1 MRIRSLSL
9 KLVLVAIG
17 SLAVVF
23 GIGMYV
29 LVEQVSGTIRTQ
41 TEQLQAQT
49 TSSVAGEVS
58 AELDRSAEAAKGMV
72 AAITGLRNNEVA
84 DRFAYDAVIRTTLE
98 QNPQLL
104 GAWVGFEP
112 NALDGKDAAF
122 VDSAGSDASGRYVP
136 YFNRGSG
143 TIAVEPL
150 VGYDEPGAGDYY
162 LLPKAEG
169 RAIAIE
175 PYLYAVGGKETLI
188 TSIGIPVIVANTYLG
203 TGGIDLGLGD
213 ISTRIAGLQPF
224 GNGNVELITSAGVVV
239 GSQDAATVGT
249 TLPADSAVLALAK
262 SALAGDDATMDSSS
276 ADGTPVRKVAVPIR
290 VGMTDDHW
298 VVVTSVPVATLEATL
313 NQARMTIAGLAII
326 CVLIAGAIL
335 FALIRQMVGR
345 PLGSLGKTVSVMS
358 EGKYDVDITGQSRSD
373 EIGTLARALEVFRE
387 NGLKVAQMTEAEAA
401 RIIRDQEA
409 RAAMMADLQRAF
421 GEVVDAAVAGDFSRR
436 VDAKFPDPEL
446 NTLAS
451 SVNNLVGTVDRGLSE
466 TGDVIAALADADLTK
481 RMQGDYEGA
490 FARLKTDTNAM
501 ADKLS
506 GIVGQLKDTSRGLKT
521 ATGEILSGANDLSE
535 RTTKQAATIEETSAA
550 MEQLAT
556 TVLQNA
562 DRAKEASTVA
572 SSVTRTAEEGGKV
585 MGEANMAMERITQSS
600 AKISNIIGLIDD
612 IAFQTNLLAL
622 NASVEAARAGDAGK
636 GFAVVAVEVRRLAQS
651 AASASSEVKVL
662 IDQSGAEVHTG
673 SKLVADAAARLEAM
687 LEAARSSNAL
697 MDGIAR
703 ESREQA
709 SAIEEVNTA
718 VRQLDEMTQHNA
730 ALVEETNAAIEQTEA
745 QANELDRVVDIF
757 TVSTSASTTARPAVV
772 HSAPAKGI
780 RGLQEKVKKAASSYL
795 SRGNAAI
802 DKDWAE
808 F

>member
-23 GIGMYV
+23 GTGMFV
-29 LVEQVSGTIRTQ
+29 LVEQVSGTIRAQ

-49 TSSVAGEVS
+49 TSGVAGEVR
-58 AELDRSAEAAKGMV
+58 AELDRSAEAAKGMI

-84 DRFAYDAVIRTTLE
+84 DRFAYDSVIRTTLE

-104 GAWVGFEP
+104 GAWAGFEP
-112 NALDGKDAAF
+112 NALDGKDEAF
-122 VDSAGSDASGRYVP
+122 VGSAGSDASGRYVP

-150 VGYDEPGAGDYY
+150 VDYDKPGAGDYY

-175 PYLYAVGGKETLI
+175 PYLYTVGGKETLI
-188 TSIGIPVIVANTYLG
+188 TSIGIPIIVAGKFMG

-213 ISTRIAGLQPF
+213 LSTRIAQIRPF
-224 GNGNVELITSAGVVV
+224 GTGEVEVVTSGGILVA
-239 GSQDAATVGT
+239 SQDAAAVGKALPAGDHTALLAAEALKGT
-249 TLPADSAVLALAK
+249 TATGDS
-262 SALAGDDATMDSSS
+262 THP
-276 ADGTPVRKVAVPIR
+276 DGTLMRSIAVPVK
-290 VGMTDDHW
+290 VGMTDDYW

-313 NQARMTIAGLAII
+313 NEARMMIAGLAIV
-326 CVLIAGAIL
+326 CVLIAAAIL
-335 FALIRQMVGR
+335 FFVIRQMVGR
-345 PLGSLGKTVSVMS
+345 PLGSLGQTVSVMS
-358 EGKYDVDITGQSRSD
+358 EGKYDVEVTGQGRAD
-373 EIGTLARALEVFRE
+373 EIGTLARAIEVFRE

-409 RAAMMADLQRAF
+409 RSAMMADLQRAF
-421 GEVVDAAVAGDFSRR
+421 GQVVDSAVAGDFSRR
-436 VDAKFPDPEL
+436 VDAEFPDAEL
-446 NTLAS
+446 NALAG
-451 SVNNLVGTVDRGLSE
+451 SVNNLVATVDRGLAE
-466 TGDVIAALADADLTK
+466 TGEVLAALADTDLTK

-490 FARLKTDTNAM
+490 FARLRDDTNAV

-506 GIVGQLKDTSRGLKT
+506 HIVGQLKDTSRGLKT

-550 MEQLAT
+550 MEQLAS
-556 TVLQNA
+556 TVLKNA
-562 DRAKEASTVA
+562 DRAKEASTVSA
-572 SSVTRTAEEGGKV
+572 SVTRTAEEGGKV

-600 AKISNIIGLIDD
+600 GKISNIIGLIDD

-662 IDQSGAEVHTG
+662 IEQSGAEVKTG
-673 SKLVADAAARLEAM
+673 SKLVADAAARLESM

-730 ALVEETNAAIEQTEA
+730 ALVEQTNAAIEQTES
-745 QANELDRVVDIF
+745 QASELDRVVDIF
-757 TVSTSASTTARPAVV
+757 TVSTSAAKPAPVQA
-772 HSAPAKGI
+772 APAKGI